1 MPGKGEARERDYTP
15 EERAALAQG
24 VEALGLSLEAA
35 PPLSPGF
42 VEVVEE
48 GGDAA

>member
-35 PPLSPGF
+35 PPLSTRLRRSRR
-42 VEVVEE
+42 
-48 GGDAA
+48 GGR